1 MGVKARPLRTRINFS
16 ERGLLREDVHQ
27 LGGLQVLVEN
37 ISRPLKSTLHR
48 PRLRLDLQL
57 RGLAEQTGQ
66 ARPIQ
71 IGLGDN
77 GSIVVK

>member
-1 MGVKARPLRTRINFS
+1 MNFS
-16 ERGLLREDVHQ
+16 EIGHLLVGQ
-27 LGGLQVLVEN
+27 QVRLEN
-37 ISRPLKSTLHR
+37 ISLLLKLTLHR

-66 ARPIQ
+66 ARLIQ

-77 GSIVVK
+77 GSTVVK

>member
-1 MGVKARPLRTRINFS
+1 M
-16 ERGLLREDVHQ
+16 HQ

-37 ISRPLKSTLHR
+37 ISRLLKSTLHR

-77 GSIVVK
+77 GSISTISNQSNNYGLVSHFLVVLAV

>member
-1 MGVKARPLRTRINFS
+1 MNFS
-16 ERGLLREDVHQ
+16 EIGHL
-27 LGGLQVLVEN
+27 LGGRQARLESISVLLKLTL
-37 ISRPLKSTLHR
+37 RQPL
-48 PRLRLDLQL
+48 LRLDLQL

-77 GSIVVK
+77 GLIVVK